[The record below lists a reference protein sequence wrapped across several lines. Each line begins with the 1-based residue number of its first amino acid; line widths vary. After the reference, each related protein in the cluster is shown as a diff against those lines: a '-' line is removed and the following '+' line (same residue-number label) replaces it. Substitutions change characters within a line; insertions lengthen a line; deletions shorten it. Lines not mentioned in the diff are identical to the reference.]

1 MKWSASVESP
11 SSPLASSIRF
21 VLPSLLQTET
31 CAWQPLPVGSGSGL
45 DMKVARSPLPLRTL
59 RD

>member
-31 CAWQPLPVGSGSGL
+31 CAWQPFPVGSGLG
-45 DMKVARSPLPLRTL
+45 MKVARSPLPLRTL